1 MLVTSDL
8 KLRNDLEECKTKH
21 PIMMEVKT
29 ADHLFKLK
37 NRYYRL
43 PNQVGYKLLKGNE
56 QELIG
61 KKILVRSPITCAS
74 TEGICRKC
82 YGELFHINRSLNSP
96 GGLSAT
102 EISEPVTQN
111 VLSTKHLLATDS
123 DIIKFTNEI
132 FDDIF
137 KVYGNAIMKNPD
149 RDDFKGYSIIFIN
162 ENIKVIDDFDET
174 SGITRYVPLFHLR
187 TPDGQLIEMMDSIG
201 KELYFTP
208 SFTEEIKRFT
218 RGRRKTSNDLGT
230 EIVEVPLDSLG
241 KDLEIFLVQINNNE
255 KTKPLYD
262 IMDLLDNKKKRAEKG
277 ITNDHE
283 QVAQMMLD
291 LVIQSQ
297 IPADSIHGE
306 MIIRSLI
313 RSNKDILEVP
323 NFNRYDAIEDI
334 QLMTIKSALNN
345 HPSISVS
352 LSFQYLSKQF
362 DSPLTFRKEA
372 VSYLDPFFKAKVD
385 MNKIINQE

>member
-1 MLVTSDL
+1 
-8 KLRNDLEECKTKH
+8 
-21 PIMMEVKT
+21 MEVKT
-29 ADHLFKLK
+29 IVHLRKLK

-43 PNQVGYKLLKGNE
+43 PNQIGYKLLKGNE
-56 QELIG
+56 EELIG
-61 KKILVRSPITCAS
+61 KKILVRSPVTCAS
-74 TEGICRKC
+74 TKGICRKC
-82 YGELFHINRSLNSP
+82 YGELFHINRALNSP

-123 DIIKFTNEI
+123 DIIKFDNDV
-132 FDDIF
+132 FDEVF

-149 RDDFKGYSIIFIN
+149 VDNFKGYSLVFIN
-162 ENIKVIDDFDET
+162 ENIKTIDDFDEE

-208 SFTEEIKRFT
+208 NFTNEIKRFT
-218 RGRRKTSNDLGT
+218 RGRRKTSEDLGA
-230 EIVEVPLDSLG
+230 EIIDVPLDALG
-241 KDLEIFLVQINNNE
+241 KELEIFLVQINNNE

-277 ITNDHE
+277 IVNDHE
-283 QVAQMMLD
+283 QVTQMMLD
-291 LVIQSQ
+291 LVIESN
-297 IPADSIHGE
+297 IDADSIHGE

-313 RSNKDILEVP
+313 RSQKDILEVP
-323 NFNRYDAIEDI
+323 NFNRYNAIEDI

-362 DSPLTFRKEA
+362 DTPLTFRKEA
-372 VSYLDPFFKAKVD
+372 VSYLDPFFKSKMD
-385 MNKIINQE
+385 MGKIINQA